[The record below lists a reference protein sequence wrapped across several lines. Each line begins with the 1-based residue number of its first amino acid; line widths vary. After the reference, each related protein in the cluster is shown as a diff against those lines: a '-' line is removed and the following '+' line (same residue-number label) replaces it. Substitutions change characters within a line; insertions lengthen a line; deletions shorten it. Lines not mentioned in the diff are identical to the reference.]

1 MSAASASAS
10 ASAPASATGPA
21 AGSRPAASPPGSGPA
36 PLRATRIAL
45 HVFLIGTCVVWLAP
59 LLYAFYTA
67 LRPYAD
73 TQSRGYVSV
82 GGHYGFGNFSTA
94 WSQAQLPHYFLNS
107 VYITVPGLV
116 LTLLLS
122 SMVAFVVA
130 RYSFKLNIALLT
142 LFTAGNLLPQQ
153 AIITPLFKM
162 YQMIPLPDWM
172 AASGKMDD
180 SFLGVILIHVAFQTG
195 FCAFVLSN
203 YMRTIPGELTEAA
216 LVDGASAWRQYR
228 QIIMPLCR
236 PVLAALA
243 TLEFTWIYND
253 FFWATVLMQTGS
265 NRPITAALNNLTGE
279 FFVNNNLISAAALI
293 VAVPTLVVFFALQ
306 KQFVSGLTLGSSKG

>member
-1 MSAASASAS
+1 MTAITPERTRPR
-10 ASAPASATGPA
+10 SAPAA
-21 AGSRPAASPPGSGPA
+21 APGARPV
-36 PLRATRIAL
+36 RATRIAL
-45 HVFLIGTCVVWLAP
+45 HIFLAATCLIWLAP
-59 LLYAFYTA
+59 LLYALYTA
-67 LRPYAD
+67 LRPYND
-73 TQSRGYVSV
+73 TATRGYVSV
-82 GGHYGFGNFSTA
+82 GGHYNLSNFSTA
-94 WSQAQLPHYFLNS
+94 WTQAELPHYFWNS
-107 VYITVPGLV
+107 IVITAPALV

-130 RYSFKLNIALLT
+130 RFSFRINIALLM

-153 AIITPLFKM
+153 AIITPLFKL
-162 YQMIPLPDWM
+162 YQMIPLPTWL

-180 SFLGVILIHVAFQTG
+180 SFLGLILIHVAFQTG

-203 YMRTIPGELTEAA
+203 YMRTIPGELGEAA
-216 LVDGASAWRQYR
+216 LVDGASAWRQYW
-228 QIIMPLCR
+228 QIILPLCR

-279 FFVNNNLISAAALI
+279 FFVNNNLISAGALI
-293 VAVPTLVVFFALQ
+293 VAIPTLVVFFALQ
-306 KQFVSGLTLGSSKG
+306 KQFVSGLTLGANKG

>member
-1 MSAASASAS
+1 MTATTAETPPRRTAA
-10 ASAPASATGPA
+10 
-21 AGSRPAASPPGSGPA
+21 RPRTSGA
-36 PLRATRIAL
+36 RISL
-45 HVFLIGTCVVWLAP
+45 HVFLAGTCLVWLAP

-67 LRPYAD
+67 LRPYTE
-73 TQSRGYVSV
+73 TQRRGYVSV
-82 GGHYGFGNFSTA
+82 GGHYGTGNFSTA
-94 WSQAQLPHYFLNS
+94 WSQAQLPHYFWNS
-107 VYITVPGLV
+107 VLITVPAL
-116 LTLLLS
+116 LITLLLS

-130 RYSFKLNIALLT
+130 RFSFRFNIVLLT

-162 YQMIPLPDWM
+162 YQLIELPTWL
-172 AASGKMDD
+172 AASGKLDD
-180 SFLGVILIHVAFQTG
+180 SFLGLILIHVAFQTG
-195 FCAFVLSN
+195 FCAFVMSN
-203 YMRTIPGELTEAA
+203 YMRTIPRELGEAA
-216 LVDGASAWRQYR
+216 LVDGASVWRQYW
-228 QIIMPLCR
+228 QVVMPLCR

-265 NRPITAALNNLTGE
+265 NRPVTAALNNLTGQ

-306 KQFVSGLTLGSSKG
+306 KQFVSGLTLGANKG

>member
-1 MSAASASAS
+1 MTAAATELTVRPTA
-10 ASAPASATGPA
+10 APAAPR
-21 AGSRPAASPPGSGPA
+21 RPARPA
-36 PLRATRIAL
+36 RIAL
-45 HVFLIGTCVVWLAP
+45 HVFLVVTCVIWIAP
-59 LLYAFYTA
+59 LLYALYTA
-67 LRPYAD
+67 FRPYGD
-73 TQSRGYVSV
+73 TATRGYVSV
-82 GGHYGFGNFSTA
+82 GGHYGFGNFTAA

-107 VYITVPGLV
+107 VYITVPALL

-130 RYSFKLNIALLT
+130 RFSFRINIALLV

-153 AIITPLFKM
+153 AIITPLFKL
-162 YQMIPLPDWM
+162 YQLIPLPDWM

-180 SFLGVILIHVAFQTG
+180 SFLGIILINVAFQTG

-216 LVDGASAWRQYR
+216 LVDGASAWRQYW
-228 QIIMPLCR
+228 QIILPLCR

-279 FFVNNNLISAAALI
+279 FFVNNNLISAASLI

-306 KQFVSGLTLGSSKG
+306 KQFVSGLTLGSTKG

>member
-1 MSAASASAS
+1 MTTTTSE
-10 ASAPASATGPA
+10 PAVRRRTSAT
-21 AGSRPAASPPGSGPA
+21 RPSTTG
-36 PLRATRIAL
+36 RAAL
-45 HVFLIGTCVVWLAP
+45 HVFLVCTSVIWLAP
-59 LLYAFYTA
+59 LLYALYTA
-67 LRPYAD
+67 LRPFAD
-73 TQSRGYVSV
+73 TARHGYVSV
-82 GGHYGFGNFSTA
+82 GGHYGFGNFTAA
-94 WSQAQLPHYFLNS
+94 WSQAELPHYFLNS
-107 VYITVPGLV
+107 VIITLPALV
-116 LTLLLS
+116 VTLWLS

-130 RYSFKLNIALLT
+130 RFNFKINIALLV

-162 YQMIPLPDWM
+162 YQLIPLPEWL
-172 AASGKMDD
+172 AASGKLDD
-180 SFLGVILIHVAFQTG
+180 SFLGLILIHVAFQTG

-203 YMRTIPGELTEAA
+203 YMRTIPSELGEAA
-216 LVDGASAWRQYR
+216 LVDGASAWRQYW
-228 QIIMPLCR
+228 QVVLPLCR

-265 NRPITAALNNLTGE
+265 NRPITAALNNLTGQ

-306 KQFVSGLTLGSSKG
+306 KQFVSGLTLGANKG

>member
-1 MSAASASAS
+1 MTATTTERPGQRAT
-10 ASAPASATGPA
+10 APVP
-21 AGSRPAASPPGSGPA
+21 SRPRSPGAG
-36 PLRATRIAL
+36 RVAL
-45 HVFLIGTCVVWLAP
+45 HVFLAGTCLVWLAP

-67 LRPYAD
+67 LRPYAE
-73 TQSRGYVSV
+73 TARRGYVSV
-82 GGHYGFGNFSTA
+82 GGHYGLGNFSTA
-94 WSQAQLPHYFLNS
+94 WSQAQLLHYFWNS
-107 VYITVPGLV
+107 VLITVPALV
-116 LTLLLS
+116 ITLVLS

-130 RYSFKLNIALLT
+130 RFSFRINIVLLM

-162 YQMIPLPDWM
+162 YQLIPLPDWL
-172 AASGKMDD
+172 AASGKLDD
-180 SFLGVILIHVAFQTG
+180 SFLGLILIHVAFQTG

-203 YMRTIPGELTEAA
+203 YMRTIPKELGEAA
-216 LVDGASAWRQYR
+216 LVDGASAWRQYW
-228 QIIMPLCR
+228 QVIMPLCR

-306 KQFVSGLTLGSSKG
+306 KQFISGLTLGANKG

>member
-1 MSAASASAS
+1 MTATTTELPARRTPAPETAGRRRNTSAA
-10 ASAPASATGPA
+10 
-21 AGSRPAASPPGSGPA
+21 
-36 PLRATRIAL
+36 RIAL
-45 HVFLIGTCVVWLAP
+45 HVFLVGTCVVWLAP

-73 TQSRGYVSV
+73 TAKRGYVSV
-82 GGHYGFGNFSTA
+82 GGHYGTGNFTAA
-94 WSQAQLPHYFLNS
+94 WSQAQLPHYFWNS
-107 VYITVPGLV
+107 VLITVPALV
-116 LTLLLS
+116 ITLVLS

-130 RYSFKLNIALLT
+130 RFSFRINIALLM

-162 YQMIPLPDWM
+162 YQLIPLPTWL
-172 AASGKMDD
+172 AASGKLDD
-180 SFLGVILIHVAFQTG
+180 SFLGLILIHVAFQTG

-203 YMRTIPGELTEAA
+203 YMRTIPKELGEAA
-216 LVDGASAWRQYR
+216 LVDGASAWRQYW
-228 QIIMPLCR
+228 QVVMPLCR

-253 FFWATVLMQTGS
+253 FFWATVLMQTGA

-279 FFVNNNLISAAALI
+279 FFINNNLISAAALI

-306 KQFVSGLTLGSSKG
+306 KQFVSGLTLGANKG